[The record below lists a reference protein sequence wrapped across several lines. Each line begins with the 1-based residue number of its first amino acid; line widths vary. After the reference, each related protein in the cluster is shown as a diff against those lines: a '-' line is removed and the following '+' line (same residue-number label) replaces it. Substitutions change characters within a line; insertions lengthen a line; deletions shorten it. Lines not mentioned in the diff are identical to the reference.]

1 MIVLA
6 LVVAVAAVVDGLGGF
21 SCGRCVKGLM
31 LPGNPRG
38 L

>member
-6 LVVAVAAVVDGLGGF
+6 LVVAVAAVVDGLGEF
-21 SCGRCVKGLM
+21 LVRTVREGLM
-31 LPGNPRG
+31 LPGNSRG